1 MKAFESGANSLNFNE
16 NSVNLSEKSVNF
28 LGENSR
34 QNSAPQNQKIHA
46 ENQGENSVNFEK
58 NSQIF
63 TQNSVNLNENS
74 QNAAPQSVNFQEN
87 SKNSPQSANSQ
98 ENLQNST
105 PTKPPTTSQNPK
117 NSAFL
122 TPKTATLIASICAF
136 FLALLKFAVGLMS
149 GSVAVLSSALDSL
162 MDFVISVLNFFA
174 LKKSAAQGNAHY
186 NFGYDKLEALMGLLE
201 ALFIGAMAA
210 FIFYEGASK
219 LYKNEGVADLAA
231 SLAVMGFAMFAS
243 LALTL
248 FLSAV
253 AKRTKSL
260 IVEADSLHYRT
271 DFLTNFAAAAALCA
285 IYFTGWG
292 FIDGLFGIAISF
304 YILFSAAQIAKKSV
318 QMLLDRALDEARLA
332 RIEALINAN
341 SEVISFH
348 ELKTRVSP
356 TTNYISV
363 HLVFCPLIS
372 LMQAHAIS
380 DEIEAQIKAE
390 LGGKCSIQI
399 HLDPYDDSI
408 SKDAQ

>member
-16 NSVNLSEKSVNF
+16 NSQISAQNSANLNKNSQNGEQILRQNSILQTKSVNF
-28 LGENSR
+28 
-34 QNSAPQNQKIHA
+34 
-46 ENQGENSVNFEK
+46 F
-58 NSQIF
+58 
-63 TQNSVNLNENS
+63 
-74 QNAAPQSVNFQEN
+74 
-87 SKNSPQSANSQ
+87 
-98 ENLQNST
+98 
-105 PTKPPTTSQNPK
+105 
-117 NSAFL
+117 
-122 TPKTATLIASICAF
+122 TPKIATLIASICAF
-136 FLALLKFAVGLMS
+136 FLALLKFAVGLLG

-219 LYKNEGVADLAA
+219 LYKNEGVADIAA
-231 SLAVMGFAMFAS
+231 SLAVMGFGVFAS

-271 DFLTNFAAAAALCA
+271 DFLTNLAAAAALCA

-292 FIDGLFGIAISF
+292 FIDGLFGVAISF

-318 QMLLDRALDEARLA
+318 QMLLDRALDEAKIA
-332 RIEALINAN
+332 RIEALISAN

-356 TTNYISV
+356 ATNYISV

-372 LMQAHAIS
+372 LVQAHAIS

-390 LGGKCSIQI
+390 LGNCSVQI

-408 SKDAQ
+408 TKDSQ